1 MAEIKSL
8 PPLSY
13 RSTLFGKRRSLL
25 LWITTITIICG
36 ALIGLNPKSL
46 FNENSFKLAIE
57 FFKASASPAFDYEK
71 PVNGA
76 DPFLKTVF
84 YVVRTANENETAVKK
99 PFRRM
104 DGTSTKKCKY
114 FH

>member
-76 DPFLKTVF
+76 DTLASRMAIFFKNLLL
-84 YVVRTANENETAVKK
+84 ENIFK
-99 PFRRM
+99 
-104 DGTSTKKCKY
+104 
-114 FH
+114 